1 MQFIEEFK
9 IFSPTMGEGNNL
21 IDFLNILSLGLVPT
35 ETALPL
41 NKRWSRLGT
50 VFIGY

>member
-1 MQFIEEFK
+1 
-9 IFSPTMGEGNNL
+9 MGEGNNL

-50 VFIGY
+50 VCMYRI